1 MGKKKGLSRFIFILM
16 ALIIIVQYLAT
27 PAIVVA
33 ETIAQRTDYVQLKK
47 LQVKQSTTQT
57 VDAQLE
63 TQVNN
68 QTDTEQTEAIQ
79 IDDAHILDVK
89 QAQTLAGVS
98 YTIKDN

>member
-89 QAQTLAGVS
+89 QA
-98 YTIKDN
+98 